1 MIRTVNQWS
10 TLAIKFSLSLENGQ
24 VIDSCFDG
32 EPARLTMGDG
42 SLLPGFERQLLG
54 MTEGERKQV
63 VITPENGFGQ
73 RNRLNIQN
81 MSRDQFADIDLE
93 KGLVLSIQNGE
104 LGELPGIVSDF
115 NDKVVEIDFN
125 HPLAG
130 QNLIFDV
137 QVETIEN
144 PDNAD

>member
-1 MIRTVNQWS
+1 MSQIVNQWS
-10 TLAIKFSLSLENGQ
+10 TLTIRFSLALEDGQ
-24 VIDSCFDG
+24 LIDSCFDG
-32 EPARLTMGDG
+32 DPARLTMGDG

-54 MTEGERKQV
+54 MSEGDRKQV
-63 VITPENGFGQ
+63 TITPENGFGQ
-73 RNRLNIQN
+73 RNRLNVQN
-81 MSRDQFADIDLE
+81 MSRDQFDGIELE

-130 QNLIFDV
+130 QNLLFDV

-144 PDNAD
+144 PDNAN